1 MKENGWVPTVCYGC
15 YNACGV
21 LARRVNGVVTEITGD
36 PENPGSLGHVCAK
49 GKARI
54 ADLYDPHRV
63 VKPLRRR
70 NLEKGRGVDPQWEEI
85 TWEQAL
91 TLVTARLAAARAK
104 DPRGIVLAHFDIAA
118 AAVVRS
124 WATAVGT
131 PHSNWS
137 SAGLFCGMGSHTVNM
152 LINGSYNSEI
162 DYEHC
167 RHVVLVG
174 TQMGFMVDS
183 NAQSTTHHFARARA
197 RGCKLTVV
205 DPVCGAGGAKADNW
219 LPVRPGTDAALG
231 LGIVNQLLN
240 VLKVYDAPFLRK
252 RTNAPYLVGSDGH
265 YLRDPATSK
274 PLVYDVEAGRTV
286 PYDACAPERMAL
298 EGSFQ
303 VNGATGR
310 PTFVLLREHVT
321 RYDAEK
327 TASITGLPR
336 SLIEKLAA
344 ELAQDA
350 CIGQTIVIDGEELP
364 LRPIAVNFKMGAVG
378 HKHGMATAIALH
390 LINIVLG
397 AIDVPGGFLGVNPV
411 GPNWAPEVGP
421 DGLLIAAEHVRSL
434 YGYNS
439 TFPGSVVRP
448 PETLSLQELFPV
460 AVGGRTMYPFTVLAG
475 EDFGLDFRPEVLLQ
489 CRVNLMMSIVDPA
502 KIAEALKRIPF
513 MVSFATH
520 LDETAEF
527 ADVVLPDAHDLERA
541 DLFPANHPYAFLVP
555 GPGVWYGARRQ
566 AVVPAAGE
574 ARHWCDVL
582 MELGYRMGLGAEMH
596 EVFNVILELGK
607 DAALPL
613 EGRFTVADIACRQVQ
628 QAAGDAAPRV
638 GALNGSGTF
647 QLRPKRV
654 DEAYP
659 GPWIKPRLPI
669 YQEYL
674 LEKAEQVRAAL
685 KGRKVRWDL
694 CDYAPL
700 PEWRPSAADEE
711 DATKY
716 DLYAVPFKLPFLGLS
731 LAAENPWLADLGERH
746 PYAFRLLMH
755 RRAAA
760 ARSIR
765 EGDEVIVT
773 SRATSVTGRV
783 HLTEAIHPDT
793 VAIGGISGHWAK
805 GMPAARGR
813 GLHFNSL
820 IPLDLD
826 NVDKLSSAFDSKAKV
841 RVERAQ
847 RVPRGSGGSA
857 LGRAASLILPQGWL
871 A

>member
-1 MKENGWVPTVCYGC
+1 MNEDGWVPTVCYGC

-21 LARRVNGVVTEITGD
+21 LVRRVDGVVTEITGD
-36 PENPGSLGHVCAK
+36 PDNPGSLGHVCAK

-54 ADLYDPHRV
+54 ADLYDQYRV
-63 VKPLRRR
+63 LKPLRRR
-70 NLEKGRGVDPQWEEI
+70 NPEKGRGVDPDWQEISWEE
-85 TWEQAL
+85 AL
-91 TLVTARLAAARAK
+91 SLVTERVAAARAK

-118 AAVVRS
+118 AAVVRA

-152 LINGSYNSEI
+152 LVNGSYNSEI
-162 DYEHC
+162 DFEHC

-183 NAQSTTHHFARARA
+183 NAQSTTHHLARARA
-197 RGCKLTVV
+197 RGAKLTVI
-205 DPVCGAGGAKADNW
+205 DPVCGAAGAKADNW
-219 LPVRPGTDAALG
+219 LPLRPGTDAALG

-240 VLKVYDAPFLRK
+240 VLQVYDAPFLRT
-252 RTNAPYLVGSDGH
+252 RTNAPYLVGPDGH
-265 YLRDPATSK
+265 YLRDPDTSK
-274 PLVYDVEAGRTV
+274 PLVYDGEAGRAV
-286 PYDACAPERMAL
+286 PYDACAPECMAL
-298 EGSFQ
+298 EGRFQ
-303 VNGATGR
+303 VNGTEGR
-310 PTFVLLREHVT
+310 PSFVLLREHVA
-321 RYDAEK
+321 RYDAGK
-327 TASITGLPR
+327 VARITGLPQAR
-336 SLIEKLAA
+336 IESLAA
-344 ELAQDA
+344 ELARDA
-350 CIGQTIVIDGEELP
+350 CIGQTITIDGEELP

-378 HKHGMATAIALH
+378 HKHGMATGIALH

-411 GPNWAPEVGP
+411 GPNWAPQVGP
-421 DGLLIAAEHVRSL
+421 DGLLVAAEHVRSL

-439 TFPGSVVRP
+439 TFPGSAVRP

-460 AVGGRTMYPFTVLAG
+460 AVGGRTMYPFTILSG
-475 EDFGLDFRPEVLLQ
+475 DDFGLKFTPEVLLQ

-527 ADVVLPDAHDLERA
+527 ADIVLPDAHDLERA

-566 AVVPAAGE
+566 AVVPPAGD

-582 MELGYRMGLGAEMH
+582 IELGYRMGLGAEMH
-596 EVFNVILELGK
+596 EVFNVILGL
-607 DAALPL
+607 DDAAALPP
-613 EGRFTVADIACRQVQ
+613 EGRFKVAEIGLRQIR

-638 GALNGSGTF
+638 GALNGSSTF
-647 QLRPKRV
+647 RLRTKRI

-674 LEKAEQVRAAL
+674 LGKAEQVRAAL
-685 KGRKVRWDL
+685 AGRKVRWDL
-694 CDYAPL
+694 SDYAPL
-700 PEWRPSAADEE
+700 PDWRPSAADEE
-711 DATKY
+711 DATQY

-755 RRAAA
+755 QRAAA
-760 ARSIR
+760 ARGIA
-765 EGDEVIVT
+765 EGDTVVVT
-773 SRATSVTGRV
+773 SRASSITGRV

-793 VAIGGISGHWAK
+793 VAIAGISGHWAK

-820 IPLDLD
+820 VPLDLD
-826 NVDKLSSAFDSKAKV
+826 NVDKLSSAFDSKIKV
-841 RVERAQ
+841 RVALARAAQ
-847 RVPRGSGGSA
+847 ADPRASA
-857 LGRAASLILPQGWL
+857 LRRAASLLLPQGWL
-871 A
+871 S